1 MGFRGQARRAWP
13 RRLQG
18 PPAGTLSAELA
29 VAGGVNSAAQPLQAS
44 AELQGGSSSRSG
56 RHLLPRDSSL
66 QSCGAA
72 PPGSS
77 WGGPTGEVP
86 RTKGTQRKGG
96 QAPTALPLLL
106 PNGWR
111 PSGGPHA
118 SPGSGH

>member
-66 QSCGAA
+66 QSCGGGTPGILLGGTNRRGAEDKGNSEKRGPGAHRSA
-72 PPGSS
+72 PP
-77 WGGPTGEVP
+77 
-86 RTKGTQRKGG
+86 
-96 QAPTALPLLL
+96 APKWLETLRWAA
-106 PNGWR
+106 R
-111 PSGGPHA
+111 
-118 SPGSGH
+118 